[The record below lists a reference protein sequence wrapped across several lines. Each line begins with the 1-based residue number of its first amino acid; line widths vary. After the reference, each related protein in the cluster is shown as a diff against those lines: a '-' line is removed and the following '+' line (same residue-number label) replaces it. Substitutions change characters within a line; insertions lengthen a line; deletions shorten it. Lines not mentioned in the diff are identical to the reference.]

1 MFSKISRQLKQ
12 LKRLRF
18 EIRSVWLFRFIVF
31 IGLTP
36 YVLALVAWGWSML
49 AGRHDSWVIP
59 MIDSCLRISEK
70 IFAPAAVTAAL
81 NLVPRVRD
89 DDGDGVPDVDQ
100 TEKKEEI
107 QNETSNAGRHPD
119 AG

>member
-1 MFSKISRQLKQ
+1 MFKQISNQLKQ

-18 EIRSVWLFRFIVF
+18 EIRSVWLFRFIVL

-49 AGRHDSWVIP
+49 SGRHDAWVIP

-81 NLVPRVRD
+81 NLIPRVQD

-100 TEKKEEI
+100 EQKKEET
-107 QNETSNAGRHPD
+107 QNGTSDIGRHPD
-119 AG
+119 HG